1 MLLGPPK
8 RVPELL
14 ENMPPAMFGDL
25 KGKGTKSWGRVLRGF
40 LGS

>member
-14 ENMPPAMFGDL
+14 ENMPPDMFGDL
-25 KGKGTKSWGRVLRGF
+25 KGMGTRS
-40 LGS
+40 